1 MDVPIIIVP
10 YRNRREHVEEWVR
23 VMRMLLPRDCIIVIA
38 EQSRHGKFNR
48 GAVLNAGFR
57 RALQL
62 NARRVIFHD
71 CDLIPDMGLARMYT
85 DPWPS
90 SIVHFGAR
98 FNRYNNTPTYFGG
111 VVGFKVGSFPGFS
124 NLFWGWGGEDDS
136 LYRRVDREA
145 ISRPQGGSYRDL
157 EELHT
162 VKDKLRVLKSYEK
175 CMNKR
180 ELLREDDRRRD
191 NHITLEARVRYGR
204 MLDCEWILVTPRMS
218 NKCQKDYR
226 ARRRTEQHQW
236 CDR

>member
-10 YRNRREHVEEWVR
+10 YRNRRCHLNEWVVKIR
-23 VMRMLLPRDCIIVIA
+23 ALLTRNCIIVIA

-62 NARRVIFHD
+62 KAQRVIFHD

-85 DPWPS
+85 EPWPS
-90 SIVHFGAR
+90 PIVHFGAR
-98 FNRYNNTPTYFGG
+98 FSRYNNTPRYFGG

-136 LYRRVDREA
+136 LYRRVNEKD
-145 ISRPQGGSYRDL
+145 ISRPCCGSYRDL
-157 EELHT
+157 ERLPT
-162 VKDKLRVLKSYEK
+162 VKEKLRVLKGHEK

-180 ELLREDDRRRD
+180 ELLREDDGQHD
-191 NHITLEARVRYGR
+191 NHLTLEARVQYGR
-204 MLDCEWILVTPRMS
+204 MLDCESILVTPRMS
-218 NKCQKDYR
+218 SKCR
-226 ARRRTEQHQW
+226 TGFRERRRREQSQ
-236 CDR
+236 